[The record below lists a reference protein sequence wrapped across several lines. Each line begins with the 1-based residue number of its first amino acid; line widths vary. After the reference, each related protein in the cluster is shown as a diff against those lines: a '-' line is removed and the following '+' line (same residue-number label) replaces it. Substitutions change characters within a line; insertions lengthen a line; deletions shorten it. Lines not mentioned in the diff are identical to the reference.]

1 MRSRSLRLTLP
12 LFVVA
17 LATAAWLAPRALSSP
32 ESGRRPAVFDCEDP
46 PPLPEGTVIVA
57 VVDTGV
63 DGSHPALKG
72 RCLPGVD
79 EAGAVTEGS
88 DIVGHG
94 TAMAGLV
101 CADDENDAYDGICAG
116 VPNVRIL
123 PVKVTMGGTKCP
135 PATLALGIQSAID
148 RGAKIVLVAMGM
160 SFTTEKLEEVM
171 KKAEEKGVLVIAAAG
186 ANGGFHDLY
195 PAAHPWAISCTAT
208 APHQEEQPDGTKIVT
223 ETLAQPCNRSGKTE
237 ILSPA
242 RAAVLSA
249 DHGYAEIEGTSASA
263 ARAAGY
269 AAKLLAKHPGMS
281 ASRVREILTLS
292 GKDDRH
298 GNSWVMVPA
307 RILSAEAISRYV
319 KGDDFGDFVLTY
331 CNPEWAKPNQKIKVR
346 GVVRNIGAKP
356 VSGELVL
363 QSWKPVPFKCSAP
376 IPEVAP
382 GATAEVFV
390 EVPGLP
396 PDIISTDAQIVSK
409 QDENPDNNRLFVGII
424 PLDEDPCINI
434 QRTSVRGWTKSGEAI
449 LKCVVANHSPGAF
462 DGRIEVPI
470 KDKLYQSAIHI
481 EAGRQSTV
489 EIEVVVPEPD
499 KKFAGANFSVRIMRD
514 KDRLEDQS
522 VNLCSEEASASTQ
535 YADLWATREFI
546 LDAPAFVSKSRADFP
561 VLAFIPEVHS
571 AQLDRVEYCTQED
584 EGARKK
590 SGVCLE
596 EIFLE
601 SLDESVALTYQAPKD
616 LVTERIGGVRLLQ
629 FLSVP
634 FANELPRFQMPPQ
647 VLKHVLIENAA
658 GEEMSPGMLPGWID
672 YDGWS
677 VVFRL
682 PKWTLVNSEGRLPKA
697 GDYAYLR
704 CYAKYYEL
712 PYPVSREKFGK
723 LSFDNFGLLHEQE
736 AILRIQ
742 LDVEL
747 PHLFPNGQ
755 YLDTHV
761 HTASEFSRRLVE
773 PRLAFGGPLW
783 MLMRS
788 AYAMGLVGDHTLARA
803 RHRIARAR
811 ALQAQFRLGS
821 WALRPLRLFEWE
833 RVGADPLEG
842 GSALHTLIT
851 TDHNCFLTD
860 EDIPDAEPYRG
871 TPPGGEIKVLRR
883 FVGEGAG
890 QELAL
895 HVPDR
900 FLGAPH
906 ALVYRAGPMQGP
918 WHAGHSYKEM
928 IGKWRDLLQGLRVMT
943 ENKGVL
949 KLQKVIPTV
958 DDFLATFFKG
968 LKYGLGVVGM
978 VAPQGEDALRTALR
992 EAINEQFGTKIADGP
1007 FKDLIDSWGNRSAKD
1022 WADFLREAEAIADE
1036 VSRTP
1041 DKNRWDV
1048 MTTEKQLLDPA
1059 NAKSSYIAAHPFL
1072 DTKNPG
1078 VKDYIHED
1086 IALAPGSLAWEPDDL
1101 PKAANLTTQRMR
1113 LEDYN
1118 GDFPFKGMQIWNEP
1132 QYHKAELGDPSE
1144 LFRTNVWRRG
1154 VMKPN
1159 KDWFDELSFGFH
1171 YYLRDMVRPGLLYAM
1186 DSSARTDGAKVVF
1199 ARKAYLFAGSDAHG
1213 AFNYTSGHG
1222 GTVLGHPTFT
1232 KLVTLFGCSHGSV
1245 AHTSHFAAARVYAE
1259 EPSLDA
1265 VVEGRQVCTDGP
1277 LCWPS
1282 LDTDTCF
1289 DSDAG
1294 IWHDSW
1300 RHARFANN
1308 DDGRIGGR
1316 GAFDGGRTALVR
1328 RDCGNAALR
1337 FRVAGAEGQG
1347 GLPRLCDLFTVSLS
1361 DKSLPRE
1368 TAGMAVPFLEPADE
1382 WTPGPWSELQARA
1395 LPGTVTF
1402 SEPRALVVAAYTA
1415 GTRARRFDVPERRC
1429 FANPVWCSTVEI
1441 GISVKPRIV
1450 DGVAIVPVGAF
1461 TATFTCDHSMFE
1473 EAPVVY
1479 AKQLN
1484 DAGDSV
1490 AGTWR
1495 LMPVPDP
1502 EEGFWRNR
1510 DRQVEGKDVRQA
1522 DCVLKAANVEAIRLG
1537 KPWYPVE
1544 GVVTFAVMI
1553 ANPRDAHGNRLN
1565 AVANL
1570 VEVPAPAG
1578 GKPPH
1583 DGGNPGDAG
1592 TPPGE
1597 QARSGGDTTTVT
1609 VKGGEQVSFPK
1620 GATIDGKRIPP
1631 GAWSVPPEVPETG
1644 IRVLVTCGQTTLTLL
1659 LTRSATPDSASLQ
1672 RTTGGF
1678 TGKAP
1683 AANTGS
1689 PSILVKNHA
1698 DRTATVSEPLVVTD
1712 SSCVFLAPD
1721 LEPGPCDVVVTQSG
1735 TSKTFK
1741 AEAVAAVLQW
1751 DQPDAQVGDVRALSI
1766 FLQGASRP
1774 AEWRVSGTLT
1784 VQNAEIV
1791 EADPRLK
1798 RESDGSFTATDLP
1811 GDAGIV
1817 LRARA
1822 VQQGKMTATSRL
1834 EARPAGK

>member
-12 LFVVA
+12 LFAAA

-46 PPLPEGTVIVA
+46 PPLPEGTVVVA

-116 VPNVRIL
+116 VPSVRIL

-148 RGAKIVLVAMGM
+148 RGAKVVLVAMGM

-186 ANGGFHDLY
+186 ANGGCHDLY

-249 DHGYAEIEGTSASA
+249 DGGYAEIEGTSASA

-269 AAKLLAKHPGMS
+269 AAKLLAKHPDMS
-281 ASRVREILTLS
+281 AARVREILTLS

-298 GNSWVMVPA
+298 GNSWVQVPA
-307 RILSAEAISRYV
+307 RILYAEAIDRYA
-319 KGDDFGDFVLTY
+319 KGDDFGDLVLTY
-331 CNPEWAKPNQKIKVR
+331 CYPEWAKPNQKIRVR

-382 GATAEVFV
+382 GASAEVFV

-396 PDIISTDAQIVSK
+396 NDIIDVDAQIVSK
-409 QDENPDNNRLFVGII
+409 QDENPDNNRLFIAIV
-424 PLDEDPCINI
+424 PMEEDPSIVL
-434 QRTSVRGWTKSGEAI
+434 QRISVRGWTRSGEAI
-449 LKCVVANHSPGAF
+449 VTCVVSNQSPGAL
-462 DGRIEVPI
+462 DGRIEIPI
-470 KDKLYQSAIHI
+470 KDKLYQKEIHI
-481 EAGRQSTV
+481 EAGGRSSV
-489 EIEVVVPEPD
+489 EVPAAIPEPD
-499 KKFAGANFSVRIMRD
+499 KNFGGAGISILIMRD
-514 KDRLEDQS
+514 KVQLEDKT
-522 VNLCSEEASASTQ
+522 VILWSEESSASTQ

-546 LDAPAFVSKSRADFP
+546 FDAPAFVSKSRADFP

-571 AQLDRVEYCTQED
+571 AQLDRVQYYHLEPAGE
-584 EGARKK
+584 RKK

-601 SLDESVALTYQAPKD
+601 SLDESVALSYQAPKD
-616 LVTERIGGVRLLQ
+616 SVTETVGGVPLLQ
-629 FLSVP
+629 FISVP
-634 FANELPRFQMPPQ
+634 FANELPRFQMPPK

-658 GEEMSPGMLPGWID
+658 GEEMSPALLPGWID

-682 PKWTLVNSEGRLPKA
+682 PKWTLVSSEGRLPRA

-704 CYAKYYEL
+704 CYSKYYEL
-712 PYPVSREKFGK
+712 PFPVSRERFQR
-723 LSFDNFGLLHEQE
+723 LSKSNKGFLHEQE

-783 MLMRS
+783 MLLRS
-788 AYAMGLVGDHTLARA
+788 AQAMGLVGDHTLARA
-803 RHRIARAR
+803 RHRLA
-811 ALQAQFRLGS
+811 GGGG
-821 WALRPLRLFEWE
+821 
-833 RVGADPLEG
+833 GADPWEG

-851 TDHNCFLTD
+851 TDHNCFLVDT
-860 EDIPDAEPYRG
+860 DIPDAEPYRG
-871 TPPGGEIKVLRR
+871 TAPGSEIKVLRK
-883 FVGEGAG
+883 FAGAGAG

-906 ALVYRAGPMQGP
+906 ALVYRAEPMDGP

-928 IGKWRDLLQGLRVMT
+928 IGKWRAFLTGLRKLM
-943 ENKGVL
+943 ENKGVM
-949 KLQKVIPTV
+949 QFQRVIPTA
-958 DDFLATFFKG
+958 DDFLASFFKG

-978 VAPQGEDALRTALR
+978 VAPKGEDELRKALR
-992 EAINEQFGTKIADGP
+992 ESLGEALGKEISDPA

-1022 WADFLREAEAIADE
+1022 WGEFLKDAEAITDE
-1036 VSRTP
+1036 VSKTP
-1041 DKNRWDV
+1041 DENRWDV
-1048 MTTEKQLLDPA
+1048 MTTERQLLDPS
-1059 NAKSSYIAAHPFL
+1059 NPKSSYIAAHPFL

-1078 VKDYIHED
+1078 VKDFIHED
-1086 IALAPGSLAWEPDDL
+1086 VPLAPGSLAWEPDDL
-1101 PKAANLTTQRMR
+1101 PKAANLTTERMR

-1132 QYHKAELGDPSE
+1132 QYYKAELGDPSE

-1159 KDWFDELSFGFH
+1159 ETWFDELSFGFH

-1186 DSSARTDGAKVVF
+1186 DSSARSDGAKVVF

-1277 LCWPS
+1277 LCWPA

-1300 RHARFANN
+1300 RHARFASN
-1308 DDGRIGGR
+1308 DDGQIGGR

-1337 FRVAGAEGQG
+1337 FRVAGAGGQG

-1382 WTPGPWSELQARA
+1382 WTPGPWSEMQVRA

-1415 GTRARRFDVPERRC
+1415 GTRARRFDVAERRC
-1429 FANPVWCSTVEI
+1429 FSNPIWCSTVEI
-1441 GISVKPRIV
+1441 EIAVKPQV
-1450 DGVAIVPVGAF
+1450 ADGVAIVPVGAF
-1461 TATFTCDHSMFE
+1461 KASFTCDTSMFE

-1484 DAGDSV
+1484 DVGDSV

-1495 LMPVPDP
+1495 LMPVPDQ

-1510 DRQVEGKDVRQA
+1510 GRQVEGKDVRQA
-1522 DCVLKAANVEAIRLG
+1522 DCVLKVANVEAIRLA

-1570 VEVPAPAG
+1570 VEVSVPAG
-1578 GKPPH
+1578 GKPP
-1583 DGGNPGDAG
+1583 GDAG
-1592 TPPGE
+1592 TPGDGGTRPGE
-1597 QARSGGDTTTVT
+1597 QTRSGGDTTTVT
-1609 VKGGEQVSFPK
+1609 VKGGEQVTFPK

-1631 GAWSVPPEVPETG
+1631 GAWSVPPEVPEAG
-1644 IRVLVTCGQTTLTLL
+1644 IRVLVTCGQTSLTLL
-1659 LTRSATPDSASLQ
+1659 LTRSATPDAPSLQ

-1678 TGKAP
+1678 TGKVPSSNA
-1683 AANTGS
+1683 GS
-1689 PSILVKNHA
+1689 TSILVKNHA
-1698 DRTATVSEPLVVTD
+1698 DRTATVSEPLMVTG
-1712 SSCVFLAPD
+1712 SSCVFLAPG
-1721 LEPGPCDVVVTQSG
+1721 LEPGPCDMVVTQG
-1735 TSKTFK
+1735 GASKTFK
-1741 AEAVAAVLQW
+1741 TEAVAAVLQW

-1774 AEWRVSGTLT
+1774 VDWRVSGTLT

-1791 EADPRLK
+1791 EADPRLR

-1822 VQQGKMTATSRL
+1822 VQQGKMTATARL
-1834 EARPAGK
+1834 EARPAGQ